1 MELILQLGLSL
12 KTGLGEA
19 GLVQSVH
26 VNKYRIIVELTY
38 VLLRYIITK
47 SVLLT
52 LFTSK
57 VHSNVSQS

>member
-1 MELILQLGLSL
+1 MELILQLGHSL
-12 KTGLGEA
+12 NTGLGET

>member
-1 MELILQLGLSL
+1 MELILQLGHSL
-12 KTGLGEA
+12 KTGLGET

-38 VLLRYIITK
+38 VLLRYIIT
-47 SVLLT
+47 